1 MTRPD
6 GWVRRE
12 VVGDIDEIV
21 SEVIL
26 CEPTGTYVVITE
38 GEDPTTPAP
47 KIAIII
53 PPWGEACQR
62 TSKRYSE

>member
-6 GWVRRE
+6 RWVRRE
-12 VVGDIDEIV
+12 VEGDIDEII
-21 SEVIL
+21 SDTIL
-26 CEPTGTYVVITE
+26 HEPTGTYVVITA

-53 PPWGEACQR
+53 PPWGEA
-62 TSKRYSE
+62 

>member
-47 KIAIII
+47 
-53 PPWGEACQR
+53 
-62 TSKRYSE
+62 